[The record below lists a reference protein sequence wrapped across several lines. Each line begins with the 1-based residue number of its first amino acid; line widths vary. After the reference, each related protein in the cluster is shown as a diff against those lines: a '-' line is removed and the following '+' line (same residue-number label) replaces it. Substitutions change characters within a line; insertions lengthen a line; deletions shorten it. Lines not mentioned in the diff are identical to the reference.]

1 MLAHMNTWYLKDTR
15 GNVVG
20 PLSRDVAV
28 DLLRSRPGVFL
39 HTSQDGGAWMPVRG
53 GAVATL
59 VSAEDPPA
67 RRVREHQEAQ
77 RALLELDRFRELEAH
92 YLFGVPKT
100 ATLKDYRK
108 GFLTLGK
115 RYHPARLPNDVS
127 PELLRAN
134 MAVYQYL
141 TEVLNAL
148 EVRFGAHPAVPV
160 IAPVASAPRPLP
172 PVQRPSAPRPEQ
184 ALPTWQLEAL
194 RLRREH
200 EQLLGQFQ
208 VTRQTAFVFSAHRL
222 MNLSNEAVFFPCLPA
237 LALGTRLGLTFNFE
251 EAGRAVE
258 LRGAVALE
266 NSTSGGPLGFGV
278 RLDLRPTDKTF
289 MLGESQRLLS
299 AR

>member
-1 MLAHMNTWYLKDTR
+1 MDTWYLKDTR

-20 PLSRDVAV
+20 PLSREVAV

-53 GAVATL
+53 KAMATL
-59 VSAEDPPA
+59 VMTEDPA
-67 RRVREHQEAQ
+67 LRRAREHQEAQ
-77 RALLELDRFRELEAH
+77 RSELELDRFRELEPH
-92 YLFGVPKT
+92 YLFSVPKN

-108 GFLTLGK
+108 GFLALGK
-115 RYHPARLPNDVS
+115 RYHPARLPQDVS

-141 TEVLNAL
+141 TEVLTTL
-148 EVRFGAHPAVPV
+148 EYRFGAEPPVPS
-160 IAPVASAPRPLP
+160 IAPVVATRPSAPAPAP
-172 PVQRPSAPRPEQ
+172 APRPSAPRPPPG
-184 ALPTWQLEAL
+184 LPTWELNAL
-194 RLRREH
+194 QLRRQH

-222 MNLSNEAVFFPCLPA
+222 MNLQHEAVFFPCLPS
-237 LALGTRLGLTFNFE
+237 LSLGTRLGLTFHFE
-251 EAGRAVE
+251 EAGRTMD

-266 NSTSGGPLGFGV
+266 NSAAVGPKGFGV
-278 RLDLRPTDKTF
+278 RLDLRPADKSF
-289 MLGESQRLLS
+289 MMGESQRLMS

>member
-1 MLAHMNTWYLKDTR
+1 MNTWYLKDTR

-20 PLSRDVAV
+20 PLSREVAV

-39 HTSQDGGAWMPVRG
+39 HTSQDGGAWLPVRG

-59 VSAEDPPA
+59 VTAEDPALRRA
-67 RRVREHQEAQ
+67 REQQEAQ
-77 RALLELDRFRELEAH
+77 RAALELDRFRELEPH
-92 YLFGVPKT
+92 YLFSVPKT

-108 GFLTLGK
+108 GFLNLGK
-115 RYHPARLPNDVS
+115 RYHPARLPHDVS

-148 EVRFGAHPAVPV
+148 EVRFGAGPAVPV
-160 IAPVASAPRPLP
+160 IAPARPSAPE
-172 PVQRPSAPRPEQ
+172 QRPSAPRPD
-184 ALPTWQLEAL
+184 ALPTWELEAL
-194 RLRREH
+194 QLRRQH

-266 NSTSGGPLGFGV
+266 NSTSGGPRGFGV
-278 RLDLRPTDKTF
+278 RLDLRGNDKTF